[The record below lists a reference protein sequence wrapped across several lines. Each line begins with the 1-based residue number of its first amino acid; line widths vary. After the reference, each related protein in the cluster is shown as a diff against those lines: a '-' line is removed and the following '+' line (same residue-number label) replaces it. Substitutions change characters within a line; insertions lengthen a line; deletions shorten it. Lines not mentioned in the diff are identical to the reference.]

1 MAIWLQ
7 TSIWENRLKTIY
19 LLILMPTI
27 VLLAIFLTFC
37 YIYWWI
43 TNEMIKYTITMYEIF
58 IPLMIFWFLLSFF
71 LNKSIVFAYTWSES
85 LDRKR
90 CPEIYNIVEN
100 LCISRGL
107 QTPKIWI
114 INDDS
119 LNAFATWWWLKNSHI
134 VFSRWL
140 LSKLKKDEIEAV
152 AAHELTHII
161 NWDVKIMYLSTI
173 FIWIIFL
180 IWELLLRTMPMNKD
194 SKWNP
199 LFLLWAVFYLLWLII
214 LPLVN
219 LAISR
224 KREFLADA
232 WSVELTHNKDSMIS
246 ALLKIKND
254 SNIEDLKE
262 KSMAPMFIFDPSI
275 KYYVDESWNK
285 QIKKSFFGSF
295 FSTHP
300 TVEQR
305 IEALQNY

>member
-43 TNEMIKYTITMYEIF
+43 TNEMIKYTIKMYEIF

-119 LNAFATWWWLKNSHI
+119 LNAFATWWWVKNLHI

-180 IWELLLRTMPMNKD
+180 IWELLLRTMPIDKEN
-194 SKWNP
+194 KWNP
-199 LFLLWAVFYLLWLII
+199 LFLLWAVFYLLWLIV